1 MLLPVDQYDVIVRIV
16 VVDFSSRGDDIYDGI
31 RTELSGLEIG
41 ILINNVGVT
50 YEYPNYFDQVTED
63 RLWQLINVNMASAVM
78 VGVAL
83 YLCFDWVDMFQ
94 MTKMILPDM
103 VDK

>member
-1 MLLPVDQYDVIVRIV
+1 MMARIV
-16 VVDFSSRGDDIYDGI
+16 VVDYSSGGTEVYNKI

-63 RLWQLINVNMASAVM
+63 RLWKLINVNMSSAVM

-83 YLCFDWVDMFQ
+83 
-94 MTKMILPDM
+94 
-103 VDK
+103 

>member
-1 MLLPVDQYDVIVRIV
+1 M
-16 VVDFSSRGDDIYDGI
+16 
-31 RTELSGLEIG
+31 EIG

-63 RLWQLINVNMASAVM
+63 RLWQLINVNMTSAVM

-83 YLCFDWVDMFQ
+83 YLYFDWADIYLFQ

-103 VDK
+103 VDR

>member
-1 MLLPVDQYDVIVRIV
+1 VDQYDVMVRII
-16 VVDFSSRGDDIYDGI
+16 VVDFSSKGTDIYDGI

-63 RLWQLINVNMASAVM
+63 RLWQLINVNMTSAVM

-83 YLCFDWVDMFQ
+83 YLCFDWTNIYFR
-94 MTKMILPDM
+94 
-103 VDK
+103 